1 MTQGQRDGMQ
11 GAALRRDELRRA
23 ALVARGQGNVSDAER
38 WEMQADG
45 YHAQYVAMLAK
56 YGSAE

>member
-1 MTQGQRDGMQ
+1 MTQGQRDGMD

-23 ALVARGQGNVSDAER
+23 ALVARERGDVWTAER
-38 WEMQADG
+38 WDAQADA
-45 YHAQYVAMLAK
+45 YHAQYVAILTK